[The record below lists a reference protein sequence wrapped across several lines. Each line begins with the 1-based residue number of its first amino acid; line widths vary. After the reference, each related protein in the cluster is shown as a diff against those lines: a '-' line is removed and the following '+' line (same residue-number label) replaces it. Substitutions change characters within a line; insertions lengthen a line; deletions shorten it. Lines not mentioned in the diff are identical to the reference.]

1 MLRKVIATGVAG
13 LGISAVAMVPSAMPE
28 ENPLQL
34 LQQQISRLTEA
45 IQRQMT
51 TDEERFKRIE
61 EDVRQLKQRQDN
73 TTTVQPITAQP
84 TSVRPI
90 TARPITARP
99 SSVPGGDQEGLMAG
113 RAGSSASQDRL
124 GSQTKHPWPA
134 DHSTAPAEAISRIS
148 VSMAMESE
156 VGTSVLRPQ

>member
-1 MLRKVIATGVAG
+1 MLRKVIATGVVG

-45 IQRQMT
+45 IRRQMT

-61 EDVRQLKQRQDN
+61 EDVRELKQRQDN

-84 TSVRPI
+84 TSVLPSSVRSI

-99 SSVPGGDQEGLMAG
+99 GSVRPP
-113 RAGSSASQDRL
+113 
-124 GSQTKHPWPA
+124 KHRHYYPRYVGCPPPWCEPWW
-134 DHSTAPAEAISRIS
+134 
-148 VSMAMESE
+148 
-156 VGTSVLRPQ
+156 